1 MSIIFSN
8 IQHRA
13 ETNVTCSNTW
23 KISTGL
29 FVGNETSTFCAKNSN
44 VIFCR
49 AVGGGGDGVKNGR
62 GKHRISA
69 AGCASMRRVVF
80 SIKASRLTLDNLR
93 TPDIHHE
100 VKSATNRVAQRFP

>member
-1 MSIIFSN
+1 MLLVQIHGKYQQDYSWETKLPRSVLKIRMLFSVV
-8 IQHRA
+8 Q
-13 ETNVTCSNTW
+13 
-23 KISTGL
+23 L
-29 FVGNETSTFCAKNSN
+29 
-44 VIFCR
+44 
-49 AVGGGGDGVKNGR
+49 GGGDGVKNGR